1 MKNKGFTLIEL
12 LAVIVILA
20 IIALI
25 AVPIVINIINDAKE
39 SSEEESIKLYA
50 KAIENA
56 IVNYYMKHP
65 EKSSV
70 SYKDLLEENLINY
83 SGTKIE
89 CDYIHIYDN
98 KKLYLSKC
106 SKNEHKVDFEYA
118 RPMKNMLIDES
129 KKESPT
135 SETAPNYTFLNTGI
149 KSDKI
154 EFFNITT
161 NGIEIP
167 NGYDSIDCSYNQD
180 KSVMCYWK
188 QIETDPG
195 YYEMNIAA
203 NGEIYTP
210 YDSYHLFYRLGYEKL
225 ETLNLKGLNT
235 KDSISMSSMFFD
247 AGRIGMKTL
256 ILGDKFD
263 TKNVISMRNMFHA
276 TGRELLQELNLGNN
290 FDTSNVT
297 DMYGMFSGTGYEKM
311 ETLILGNNFDTSNVE
326 NMHSMFNGTGYK
338 LLTSLDLGDKFDT
351 SNVKNMRGMFQT
363 TGKESMIT
371 LNLGSKFTIPENA
384 NIEKIFNG
392 CGSNGKLTSV
402 LVPNQELKTKI
413 LGLEIGNIP
422 SFWND
427 TIVKVQ

>member
-25 AVPIVINIINDAKE
+25 AVPIVINIINDAKV

-129 KKESPT
+129 KKVSPT
-135 SETAPNYTFLNTGI
+135 PATAPNYTFLNTKI

-154 EFFNITT
+154 EIFNINT

-188 QIETDPG
+188 QIEADPG
-195 YYEMNIAA
+195 YYEMNVAA

-210 YDSYHLFYRLGYEKL
+210 YDSFHLFYRLGYEKL
-225 ETLNLKGLNT
+225 KALNLEGLNT
-235 KDSISMSSMFFD
+235 KYSILMNSMFFD
-247 AGRIGMKTL
+247 TGCSELETL
-256 ILGDKFD
+256 NLGDKFD
-263 TKNVISMRNMFHA
+263 TKNVISMRHMFHA
-276 TGRELLQELNLGNN
+276 TGYEKLEVLNLGNN
-290 FDTSNVT
+290 FDTSNVK
-297 DMYGMFSGTGYEKM
+297 DMYGMFSETGHEKM
-311 ETLILGNNFDTSNVE
+311 HTLILGNKFDTSNVE
-326 NMHSMFNGTGYK
+326 NMCAMFNAVGRIS
-338 LLTSLDLGDKFDT
+338 LDSLDLGDKFDT
-351 SNVKNMRGMFQT
+351 SNVKDMSGMFQAAGQYSMT
-363 TGKESMIT
+363 TLK
-371 LNLGSKFTIPENA
+371 LGSKFTIPEGI
-384 NIEKIFNG
+384 NIKKIFYG
-392 CGSNGKLTSV
+392 CGSKNILTSV
-402 LVPNQELKTKI
+402 IVPNQELKTKI
-413 LGLEIGNIP
+413 LGLEIGDIP